1 MSICHMTCSSG
12 RLPVTLVN
20 TILRSPFSPDL
31 SVEPAK
37 IAHSRRMMNFYGRL
51 MPQARGVKIQAI
63 NYGGV
68 ACEQHQPK
76 HAPSNRVLLYFHGG
90 GYCVGSPMSHR
101 HIISRLARKA
111 RMRAVAPDYRKAPE
125 HPHPAPIEDAV
136 SVYHALLEEGVKPEN
151 IYLAGDSAGGNLVL
165 ATLLRLRETG
175 VPLPSAACCISP
187 WTDLSMSGTTITTK
201 ESVDLLLS
209 PGLLEQFAAHYTA
222 GASAEARGSR
232 SALSPL
238 AADLNQLPPLLIQ
251 VGSEE
256 ILLDDSVRLAEK
268 AKKTGVQVEL
278 QIWEKMQHVWH
289 YTFPML
295 KDGRMAIDE
304 IASFFDRNQ

>member
-20 TILRSPFSPDL
+20 AILKSPFSPDL
-31 SVEPAK
+31 SVEPGK
-37 IAHSRRMMNFYGRL
+37 IDHSRRSMNFFGRL
-51 MPQARGVKIQAI
+51 MPSARGVKIQSI
-63 NYGGV
+63 SYGGV

-76 HAPSNRVLLYFHGG
+76 NAPTNRVLLYFHGG
-90 GYCVGSPMSHR
+90 GYCVGSPVSHR
-101 HIISRLARKA
+101 HLISRLARKS

-125 HPHPAPIEDAV
+125 HPYPAPIEDAV
-136 SVYHALLEEGVKPEN
+136 SVYSALLEEGVKPEN
-151 IYLAGDSAGGNLVL
+151 IYFAGDSAGGNLVL
-165 ATLLRLRETG
+165 ETLLKLRETS

-187 WTDLSMSGTTITTK
+187 WTDLSMSGETIATK
-201 ESVDLLLS
+201 EDVDLLLT
-209 PGLLEQFAAHYTA
+209 PALLDQFAAHYTA
-222 GASAEARGSR
+222 GASAETRGS
-232 SALSPL
+232 SATLSPL
-238 AADLNQLPPLLIQ
+238 VADLNQLPPLLIQ

-268 AKKTGVQVEL
+268 AKKVGVQVEL

>member
-20 TILRSPFSPDL
+20 VILKSPL
-31 SVEPAK
+31 SLDFAVEPEK
-37 IAHSRRMMNFYGRL
+37 IAHSRRTMNFYGRM
-51 MPQARGVKIQAI
+51 MPVARGVKIQSI
-63 NYGGV
+63 SYGGV
-68 ACEQHQPK
+68 PCEQHQPK
-76 HAPSNRVLLYFHGG
+76 NAPTNRVLLYFHGG
-90 GYCVGSPMSHR
+90 GYCVGSPISHR
-101 HIISRLARKA
+101 HLISRLARKSK
-111 RMRAVAPDYRKAPE
+111 MRAVAPDYRKAPE

-136 SVYHALLEEGVKPEN
+136 AVYSALLDEGVKPEN

-165 ATLLRLRETG
+165 ETLLKLKASG
-175 VPLPSAACCISP
+175 IPMPSAACCISP
-187 WTDLSMSGTTITTK
+187 WTDLAMSGETISSK
-201 ESVDLLLS
+201 VDVDLLLS
-209 PGLLEQFAAHYTA
+209 PSLLDQFAAHYTG
-222 GASAEARGSR
+222 GANRDTRGNN
-232 SALSPL
+232 AAISPL

-268 AKKTGVQVEL
+268 AKKMGVQVEL

-295 KDGRMAIDE
+295 KDGRIAIDE